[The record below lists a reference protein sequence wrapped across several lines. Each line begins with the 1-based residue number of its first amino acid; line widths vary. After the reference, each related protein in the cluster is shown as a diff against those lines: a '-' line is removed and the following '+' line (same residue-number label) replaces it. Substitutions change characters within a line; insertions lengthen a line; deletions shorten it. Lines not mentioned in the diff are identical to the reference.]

1 MALRY
6 RYKSKDGA
14 GVSVSGEV
22 EALNVQQAAKLIR
35 QKGLYPTSIAPLRD
49 SPFAF
54 ITKIRSRIS
63 HSDITVFTRQLA
75 TMINA
80 GLPLTEALLI
90 LRTQAKPALQKIV
103 AQILADV
110 EAGQSLSSS
119 MSHHPDIFPPSYIAL
134 VKSGEVGGVLDDVLV
149 RLADN
154 MEKEQEFRGK
164 VKGALIYPAIIV
176 TGMIGVALI
185 MMIFVIPR
193 LLSLY
198 DEFGAKIKLPLPTR
212 VLIFVTGILTKFWPI
227 LLLLIF
233 GGLYALAAYRKTPK
247 GRRKIDELIL
257 KIPIFGELQR
267 QVIMA
272 ELTRSLSLLVGAGV
286 SILEGLNIAA
296 DVVGN
301 TLISDALKD
310 ASKQV
315 EKGFPV
321 AFAFSKHPE
330 AFPYI
335 LSQMIAVGEETGKMD
350 EVLSKVS
357 HVFEV
362 ESDQKV
368 KALTSSIEPIIMIIL
383 GIGVG
388 FLVIAV
394 ILPIYNLTTQ
404 L

>member
-1 MALRY
+1 MPIRY
-6 RYKSKDGA
+6 RYKAKNEA
-14 GVSVSGEV
+14 GVAASGEV
-22 EALNVQQAAKLIR
+22 EALSVQQAAKLIR
-35 QKGLYPTSIAPLRD
+35 QKGLFPTSIVIIRD
-49 SPFAF
+49 SPFAL
-54 ITKIRSRIS
+54 ISKLKSRIS
-63 HSDITVFTRQLA
+63 HADITVFTRQLA

-90 LRTQAKPALQKIV
+90 LRTQAKPALQKVI
-103 AQILADV
+103 AQVLADV
-110 EAGQSLSSS
+110 ESGLSLSSA
-119 MSHHPDIFPPSYIAL
+119 MAKHPDIFSPSYIAL
-134 VKSGEVGGVLDDVLV
+134 VKSGEVGGVLDNVLV

-176 TGMIGVALI
+176 TGMIGVALV

-198 DEFGAKIKLPLPTR
+198 DEFGAAIELPLPTR
-212 VLIFVTGILTKFWPI
+212 ILMFVTGVLTKFWPI
-227 LLLLIF
+227 LLLLLVA
-233 GGLYALAAYRKTPK
+233 GGYAFQAYRKTPK
-247 GRRKIDELIL
+247 GKRKVDEYIL
-257 KIPIFGELQR
+257 KIPIFGDLQR

-272 ELTRSLSLLVGAGV
+272 ELTRSLSLMVGAGV
-286 SILEGLNIAA
+286 SILESLNISAE
-296 DVVGN
+296 VVGN
-301 TLISDALKD
+301 QVIADALKD
-310 ASKQV
+310 AAKQV

-321 AFAFSKHPE
+321 AFAFAKHSD

-335 LSQMIAVGEETGKMD
+335 LSQMVAVGEETGKMD
-350 EVLSKVS
+350 EVLAKVS

-368 KALTSSIEPIIMIIL
+368 KALTSSIEPIVMVFL

-394 ILPIYNLTTQ
+394 ILPIYNLTAQ